1 MAALEKGSMAPGF
14 QLEDLDEK
22 TRSLDDLESGDLL
35 LLVFYHSGCPTCQMA
50 MPFIGNLARGV
61 KATNVMIW
69 GVSQDEEDESE
80 RFAQVKGL
88 SEMPVMVDAEPY
100 PVSQA
105 YGLTN
110 VPTLFLIDSERR
122 IIDQSV
128 GFASVDF
135 VRFAQEVA
143 KHAGIKTPDIFAG
156 QNPPPVAY
164 G

>member
-1 MAALEKGSMAPGF
+1 MAPDF
-14 QLEDLDEK
+14 LLEDLDEK
-22 TRSLDDLESGDLL
+22 KRSLGELKKGDLL

-50 MPFIGNLARGV
+50 MPFIGNLARAV
-61 KATNVMIW
+61 KSGNVMIW

-88 SEMPVMVDAEPY
+88 LEMPVMVDAEPY

-110 VPTLFLIDSERR
+110 VPTLFLIDSQRQ
-122 IIDQSV
+122 IIHQSV

-135 VRFAQEVA
+135 VRFAQTVA
-143 KHAGIKTPDIFAG
+143 KHAGVKAPDIFAG
-156 QNPPPVAY
+156 QTPPPVAY

>member
-1 MAALEKGSMAPGF
+1 MPALEKGSMAPGF
-14 QLEDLDEK
+14 RLEDLDEQP
-22 TRSLDDLESGDLL
+22 RSLGDLKPGGLL

-50 MPFIGNLARGV
+50 MPFIGNLARAV
-61 KATNVMIW
+61 KSTNVMIW

-80 RFAQVKGL
+80 RFAEVKGL
-88 SEMPVMVDAEPY
+88 EMPVLVDEEPY

-135 VRFAQEVA
+135 VRIAQAVA
-143 KHAGIKTPDIFAG
+143 KHAGVKTPDIFAG
-156 QNPPPVAY
+156 QTPPPVAY

>member
-1 MAALEKGSMAPGF
+1 MPALEKGSVAPDF
-14 QLEDLDEK
+14 LLEDFDENK
-22 TRSLDDLESGDLL
+22 HSLGELKKGDLL

-50 MPFIGNLARGV
+50 MPFIGNLARAV
-61 KATNVMIW
+61 KSSNVKIW
-69 GVSQDEEDESE
+69 GVSQDELDESL

-88 SEMPVMVDAEPY
+88 EMPVMVDAEPY

-110 VPTLFLIDSERR
+110 VPTLFLIDSQRE

-128 GFASVDF
+128 GFAAVDF
-135 VRFAQEVA
+135 VRLAQTVA
-143 KHAGIKTPDIFAG
+143 KHAGVRTPDIFAS
-156 QNPPPVAY
+156 QTPPPVAY